1 MTLAHQAEVLDDH
14 ACDLNHKKLLGI
26 IEFLAHCHILA
37 AENLEEA
44 KKYLNQLTQAVDPLA
59 IQHWTEEIEHVEV
72 TRLMNPAGMDIYE
85 VTLMHNNGVCGTDM
99 VVPEDNAGS
108 HSPTQLWLE
117 MALLIEE
124 KQ

>member
-1 MTLAHQAEVLDDH
+1 M
-14 ACDLNHKKLLGI
+14 NHKKLLGI
-26 IEFLAHCHILA
+26 IKFLAHHHILA
-37 AENLEEA
+37 AKNLEEA

-59 IQHWTEEIEHVEV
+59 IQHWTEEIEHVEA
-72 TRLMNPAGMDIYE
+72 TRLMNPAGMDIYGA
-85 VTLMHNNGVCGTDM
+85 TLMHNNGVCGTDM